1 MKPHEPKNRYKTRAE
16 NKGKTKGDKKPN
28 KKMRKDN
35 KTLSQKK
42 EKVGGKKTWQKAIKE
57 GTKDQG
63 SGT

>member
-1 MKPHEPKNRYKTRAE
+1 
-16 NKGKTKGDKKPN
+16 
-28 KKMRKDN
+28 MRKDN

-42 EKVGGKKTWQKAIKE
+42 EKVGRKKTWQKAIKE